1 MVEYIN
7 AKDVLP
13 KTLIL
18 QIQQYV
24 GGSMIY
30 IPQKDD
36 DKKSWGTATNS
47 RNEIVKRNNEIKEKK
62 KKGATIDDLMS
73 EYHLSYDTIK
83 SIVYRKK
90 KK

>member
-13 KTLIL
+13 KALIL

-30 IPQKDD
+30 ISQRDD
-36 DKKSWGTATNS
+36 DKKS
-47 RNEIVKRNNEIKEKK
+47 
-62 KKGATIDDLMS
+62 
-73 EYHLSYDTIK
+73 
-83 SIVYRKK
+83 
-90 KK
+90 

>member
-1 MVEYIN
+1 MVKYIN

-13 KTLIL
+13 KALIL

-30 IPQKDD
+30 IPQKDNN
-36 DKKSWGTATNS
+36 KKSWGASTNS
-47 RNEIVKRNNEIKEKK
+47 RNEIAKRNNEINNKK
-62 KKGATIDDLMS
+62 NNGATIDDLMS

-83 SIVYRKK
+83 SIIYRKK
-90 KK
+90 

>member
-1 MVEYIN
+1 MEYIN

-13 KTLIL
+13 ETLIL

-30 IPQKDD
+30 IPQKHI
-36 DKKSWGTATNS
+36 DKELSNTCKNS
-47 RNEIVKRNNEIKEKK
+47 RNEIIQRNNEIKKK
-62 KKGATIDDLMS
+62 KINGTKIDELMD

-83 SIVYRKK
+83 SIIYRKK
-90 KK
+90 

>member
-1 MVEYIN
+1 MAEYIN

-24 GGSMIY
+24 GGTIIY
-30 IPQKDD
+30 IPQNDN
-36 DKKSWGTATNS
+36 DKKLWGTATNS
-47 RNEIVKRNNEIKEKK
+47 RNEIVERNNEIKNKK
-62 KKGATIDDLMS
+62 KNGATIDDLMS

-83 SIVYRKK
+83 SIIYRKK
-90 KK
+90 

>member
-24 GGSMIY
+24 GGSIIY
-30 IPQKDD
+30 IPQKDN
-36 DKKSWGTATNS
+36 DKKSGGTYTNS
-47 RNEIVKRNNEIKEKK
+47 RNEIVERNNEIKNKK
-62 KKGATIDDLMS
+62 KNGATIDDLMF

-83 SIVYRKK
+83 SIIYRKK
-90 KK
+90 

>member
-1 MVEYIN
+1 MMQYIN

-24 GGSMIY
+24 GGGIIY

-36 DKKSWGTATNS
+36 NKKSWGVSTNS
-47 RNEIVKRNNEIKEKK
+47 RSKIVERNNEIREKK
-62 KKGATIDDLMS
+62 KNGSTIDELMS
-73 EYHLSYDTIK
+73 YYHLSYDTIK
-83 SIVYRKK
+83 SIIYRKK
-90 KK
+90 

>member
-1 MVEYIN
+1 VEYIN

-24 GGSMIY
+24 GGSIIY
-30 IPQKDD
+30 IPQKDN
-36 DKKSWGTATNS
+36 DKRLCGTSTNS
-47 RNEIVKRNNEIKEKK
+47 RNEIVERNNEIKNKK
-62 KKGATIDDLMS
+62 KNGATIDDLMT

-90 KK
+90 

>member
-30 IPQKDD
+30 IPQKDN
-36 DKKSWGTATNS
+36 DKKSWGSSSNS
-47 RNEIVKRNNEIKEKK
+47 KSEIAHRNDEIKAKK
-62 KKGATIDDLMS
+62 KNGATIDDLMS
-73 EYHLSYDTIK
+73 EYHLSYDSIK
-83 SIVYRKK
+83 SIIYRRK
-90 KK
+90 

>member
-13 KTLIL
+13 KALIL

-30 IPQKDD
+30 IPQRDD
-36 DKKSWGTATNS
+36 DKKSWGYSTNS
-47 RNEIVKRNNEIKEKK
+47 RSEIVERNNEIKEKK
-62 KKGATIDDLMS
+62 KNGATIDDLMS

-83 SIVYRKK
+83 SIIYRRK
-90 KK
+90 

>member
-30 IPQKDD
+30 IPQRDD
-36 DKKSWGTATNS
+36 DKKSWGSYTNS
-47 RNEIVKRNNEIKEKK
+47 RSEIAERNNEIKEKK
-62 KKGATIDDLMS
+62 KNGATIDDLMS

-90 KK
+90 

>member
-24 GGSMIY
+24 GGSIIY
-30 IPQKDD
+30 IPQKDK
-36 DKKSWGTATNS
+36 DKKSWGTSTNS
-47 RNEIVKRNNEIKEKK
+47 RNEIAERNDEIKNKK
-62 KKGATIDDLMS
+62 KNGATIDDLMS

-83 SIVYRKK
+83 SIIYRKK
-90 KK
+90 

>member
-62 KKGATIDDLMS
+62 KKGTTIDGLMS

-83 SIVYRKK
+83 SIIYRKK

>member
-1 MVEYIN
+1 MMEYIN

-24 GGSMIY
+24 GGSIIY

-36 DKKSWGTATNS
+36 DKKQFGTSTNS
-47 RNEIVKRNNEIKEKK
+47 RNEIVERNNEIKKK
-62 KKGATIDDLMS
+62 KKNGATIDDLIS

-83 SIVYRKK
+83 SIIYRKK
-90 KK
+90 

>member
-13 KTLIL
+13 KALIL

-30 IPQKDD
+30 IPQRDD
-36 DKKSWGTATNS
+36 DKKSWGDSTNS
-47 RNEIVKRNNEIKEKK
+47 RSEIVERNNEIKEKK
-62 KKGATIDDLMS
+62 KNGATIDDLMS

-83 SIVYRKK
+83 SIIYRRK
-90 KK
+90 

>member
-1 MVEYIN
+1 MEYIN

-24 GGSMIY
+24 GGSIIY
-30 IPQKDD
+30 IPQKDN
-36 DKKSWGTATNS
+36 DKKSWGTSTNS
-47 RNEIVKRNNEIKEKK
+47 RNEIAERNNEIKNRKK
-62 KKGATIDDLMS
+62 NGATIDDLMS

-83 SIVYRKK
+83 SIIYRKK
-90 KK
+90 

>member
-1 MVEYIN
+1 MEYIN

-24 GGSMIY
+24 GGSIIY
-30 IPQKDD
+30 IPQKDS
-36 DKKSWGTATNS
+36 DKKSWGTYTNS
-47 RNEIVKRNNEIKEKK
+47 RNEITERNNEIKNKK
-62 KKGATIDDLMS
+62 KNGATIDDIMS

-90 KK
+90 

>member
-30 IPQKDD
+30 IPQRDD
-36 DKKSWGTATNS
+36 DKKSSGTSINS
-47 RNEIVKRNNEIKEKK
+47 RSEIAERNNEIKDKK
-62 KKGATIDDLMS
+62 KNGATIDDLMS

-83 SIVYRKK
+83 SIIYRKK
-90 KK
+90 

>member
-24 GGSMIY
+24 GGSIIY
-30 IPQKDD
+30 IPQRDD
-36 DKKSWGTATNS
+36 DKKSWGTSTNS
-47 RNEIVKRNNEIKEKK
+47 KNEIAKRNNEIKEKK
-62 KKGATIDDLMS
+62 MNGATIDDLIY

-83 SIVYRKK
+83 SIIYRKK
-90 KK
+90 